1 MDPCS
6 LYDFEVFLGISVAKK
21 YVRARISD
29 VNIPPGSHKNPIIY
43 NNKNILLDKY
53 MSESVE
59 TIFKVSQCNFFQ

>member
-1 MDPCS
+1 MHSNKNWIYPE
-6 LYDFEVFLGISVAKK
+6 LSVAKK

-53 MSESVE
+53 MSESAE
-59 TIFKVSQCNFFQ
+59 TIFKVS